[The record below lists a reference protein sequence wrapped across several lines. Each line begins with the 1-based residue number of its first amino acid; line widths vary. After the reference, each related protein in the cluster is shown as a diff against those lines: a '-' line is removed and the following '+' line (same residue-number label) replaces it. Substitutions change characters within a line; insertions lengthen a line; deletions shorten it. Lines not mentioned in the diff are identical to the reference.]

1 MKIQEHQTQ
10 LNQIHQAAQYRL
22 SSKLTLFLQSCS
34 PTGGNPL
41 PIPSGLELDPNPGM
55 DDQRFNLFC
64 SLLAAEDVFSNLS
77 IVGGGDGAADAG
89 DEFCVL
95 AVLLVLAEEPVVL
108 GDW

>member
-1 MKIQEHQTQ
+1 MR
-10 LNQIHQAAQYRL
+10 QAAQYRL
-22 SSKLTLFLQSCS
+22 SSKLTLFLHPCS
-34 PTGGNPL
+34 PTGGNP
-41 PIPSGLELDPNPGM
+41 PPMPSGLELDPNPGI

-64 SLLAAEDVFSNLS
+64 CLLAAAAEEKDVFAYASA

-95 AVLLVLAEEPVVL
+95 LVLLVLADEPVVL

>member
-1 MKIQEHQTQ
+1 M
-10 LNQIHQAAQYRL
+10 
-22 SSKLTLFLQSCS
+22 
-34 PTGGNPL
+34 
-41 PIPSGLELDPNPGM
+41 PSGLEFDPNPGM

-64 SLLAAEDVFSNLS
+64 CLVAAAEELPYEST

-95 AVLLVLAEEPVVL
+95 LVLLVFADEPVVL